1 MGVLGS
7 AFNPPHLGHMVLA
20 QEAAAQLGLS
30 GVLLVPTGRAPHK
43 EIADDP
49 GAAVRLEMASAAAN
63 GSLTEVE
70 GLEVEEAERGDEPS
84 YAYRTLERLAGER
97 DEELVW
103 IMGAD
108 AASGLERWRDP
119 ERILE
124 LARVAIAERPGVER
138 SDVDEVL
145 ERLGGARRASY
156 VDMPVI
162 GISSSMV
169 RERVAAGRP
178 IRYLVPEPVADVIER
193 RGLYA

>member
-1 MGVLGS
+1 VLGS

-30 GVLLVPTGRAPHK
+30 RVLLVPTGRAPHK
-43 EIADDP
+43 EISDDP
-49 GAAVRLEMASAAAN
+49 GASVRLEMASAAAN
-63 GSLTEVE
+63 GDLTEVE
-70 GLEVEEAERGDEPS
+70 RFEVEEAERGAEPS
-84 YAYRTLERLAGER
+84 YAFRTLEALASQR

-108 AASGLERWRDP
+108 AAAGLDRWRDP

-124 LARVAIAERPGVER
+124 LARVAVAERQGVER
-138 SDVDEVL
+138 EAVEDVI
-145 ERLGGARRASY
+145 ERLGGGQRASFLE
-156 VDMPVI
+156 MPEI

-178 IRYLVPEPVADVIER
+178 IRYLVPDAVADVIER
-193 RGLYA
+193 RGLYR

>member
-1 MGVLGS
+1 
-7 AFNPPHLGHMVLA
+7 VLA
-20 QEAAAQLGLS
+20 QEAADQLGLS

-43 EIADDP
+43 RIADDP
-49 GAAVRLEMASAAAN
+49 GASVRLEMAAAAAD
-63 GSLTEVE
+63 GVAEVE
-70 GLEVEEAERGDEPS
+70 SFEVDEADRGEEPS
-84 YAYRTLERLAGER
+84 YAFRTLEALAERR

-108 AASGLERWRDP
+108 AAAGLAEWRSP

-124 LARVAIAERPGVER
+124 LARVAVAERRGVER
-138 SDVDEVL
+138 AAVEGVL
-145 ERLGGARRASY
+145 ERLGGTGRASFIE
-156 VDMPVI
+156 MPEI

-178 IRYLVPEPVADVIER
+178 IRYLVPAGVADVIER

>member
-1 MGVLGS
+1 MLGS

-30 GVLLVPTGRAPHK
+30 RVLLMPTGRAPHK
-43 EIADDP
+43 EIAEDP
-49 GAAVRLEMASAAAN
+49 GAAVRLEMAAAAAN
-63 GSLTEVE
+63 GELVAVD
-70 GLEVEEAERGDEPS
+70 GFEVEEAERDGEPS
-84 YAYRTLERLAGER
+84 YAYRTLEELARER

-108 AASGLERWRDP
+108 AAAGFEGWREP

-124 LARVAIAERPGVER
+124 LARIAIAERPGIER
-138 SDVDEVL
+138 AALEEVL
-145 ERLGGARRASY
+145 ERLGGRERADF

-169 RERVAAGRP
+169 RGRVAAGRP
-178 IRYLVPEPVADVIER
+178 IRYLVPDGVADVIER
-193 RGLYA
+193 RGLYR